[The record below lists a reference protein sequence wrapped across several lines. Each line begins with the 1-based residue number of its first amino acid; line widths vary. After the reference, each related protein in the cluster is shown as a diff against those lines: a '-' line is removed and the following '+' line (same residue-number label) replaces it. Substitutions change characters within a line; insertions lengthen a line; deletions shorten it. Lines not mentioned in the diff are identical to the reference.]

1 MAILAGHGHTGKAAA
16 EAAFAAGV
24 LALGLEAGTPM
35 PQAENWVV
43 ALDHALP
50 KLDHLKSTEK
60 EKLVRALT
68 ELVLHDGELV
78 PGELELLRVT
88 CDLIHVPLPL
98 LTQGS

>member
-1 MAILAGHGHTGKAAA
+1 MAILAGHGHTGKVAA

-24 LALGLEAGTPM
+24 LALGLEAGKPM
-35 PQAENWVV
+35 PQVENWVV
-43 ALDHALP
+43 ALDRALP
-50 KLDHLKSTEK
+50 KLDHLKTTEK